1 VCPTGALSEKTG
13 KWDGKPGRETV
24 TTCPFCVSNLRV
36 GKEKN
41 LSPVEV
47 KDLVELIEP
56 LVEG

>member
-1 VCPTGALSEKTG
+1 VDEAAFADIL
-13 KWDGKPGRETV
+13 V